1 MADTIGKFGMF
12 EEKLSLVESDEN
24 LPSYLQPLLSAI
36 KVIMRDILHEFEIL
50 ESKVAVN
57 STVITAIK
65 DDRDS
70 LANDVYKL
78 QIDLE
83 EAQNY
88 SRRNCLLLHGV
99 DEEQGENTDNK
110 IINII
115 HKETGVELNHADI
128 DRSHRI
134 GRPAISKK
142 PNTRS
147 NKKRARPI
155 IIKFVSYRDR
165 SSVFFNK
172 RYLKGKNISISESLT
187 PTRYSLYKKCKDIFG
202 YKNVWTIDN
211 RIHVS
216 LLDEDGNQF
225 KQIITCEDDIN
236 WPPITL
242 NHVDESPGVS
252 Q

>member
-1 MADTIGKFGMF
+1 M
-12 EEKLSLVESDEN
+12 N
-24 LPSYLQPLLSAI
+24 
-36 KVIMRDILHEFEIL
+36 
-50 ESKVAVN
+50 
-57 STVITAIK
+57 AIK

-70 LANDVYKL
+70 LANTVYQL

-110 IINII
+110 IIDILN
-115 HKETGVELNHADI
+115 KELDVGLNFADI

-134 GRPAISKK
+134 GRQTNSNK

-147 NKKRARPI
+147 NKKRSRPI

-165 SSVFFNK
+165 SAVFYNK
-172 RYLKGKNISISESLT
+172 KYLKGKNISISESLT
-187 PTRYSLYKKCKDIFG
+187 PTRYSLYKKCKDKFG

-211 RIHVS
+211 RIHIS
-216 LLDEDGNQF
+216 LSDDDGNPF
-225 KQIITCEDDIN
+225 KQIITCEEDVN
-236 WPPITL
+236 WFPLTENQVEQVPDVVQT
-242 NHVDESPGVS
+242 S
-252 Q
+252 